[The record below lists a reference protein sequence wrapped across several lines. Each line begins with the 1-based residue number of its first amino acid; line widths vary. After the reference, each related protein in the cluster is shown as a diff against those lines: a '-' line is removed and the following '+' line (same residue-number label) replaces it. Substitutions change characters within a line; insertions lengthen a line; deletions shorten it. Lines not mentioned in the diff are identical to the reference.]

1 MRFFKNILLISFLL
15 SFNFL
20 SGQNIISGKII
31 SSESKQ
37 AIKGVEIFEKNIGKI
52 AQTNSEGFYEFSTK
66 KNNISLIF
74 FAYNYNVY
82 EQKLNFNGDTIIN
95 KELLPLSKQLMEIE
109 ITQRKQKIFEI
120 KRLNDIEGT
129 SIYAGKKNEVIL
141 VNQSMAN
148 LASNNARQIYSQVS
162 GLNIYQND
170 DAGLQLNIG
179 GRGLDPNRTANF
191 NTRQNG
197 YDISADVLGYP
208 ESYYAP
214 ASEGL
219 EEIQIIRGAA
229 SLQYGTQFGGL
240 VNFIMKKPN
249 LEKNTEIISRNTIG
263 SNQLYTNYTSLSGRV
278 NKFSYISF
286 INYKRGNGFRPN
298 SKFESSNIYT
308 HIGYE
313 LNSKLKLSTEITFLD
328 YLAQQA
334 GGLSDM
340 MFNQNSLQSNRER
353 NWFKVGWLLYNFQVF
368 YTPSKNNSLSLN
380 LFGLKANRYALGF
393 RTNRVSQIDSF
404 EERDLIKSDFNNFGF
419 EAKYLKKY
427 LLNNH
432 QSAFLIGTK
441 FYKAD
446 NYSEQGPGSDSIEPD
461 FNFDISNYPN
471 YNNQSNYRYPNL
483 NIALFGENIFK
494 INNSLSITPGI
505 RFEHIKTESIGFY
518 KKINL
523 DGADNVI
530 LDSTIYN
537 NNNNERKFVLFGT
550 GLSYKKDVEI
560 YGNISQNYRSVTFAD
575 ISIINPAF
583 VINPNIKDEK
593 GFTID
598 LGIRGDFK
606 NIFSYDISG
615 FNLFYNDRIGFVQKE
630 FEDGSVKSERGN
642 VGDAKIY
649 GLETLIDININRLI
663 SEVDNNIFTFYINTS
678 FINSEYVDS
687 DKNGIIGNRV
697 EFIPKINLKSG
708 IRLGYK
714 DILTN
719 LQFTVLSDQFTDA
732 SNAVESNLSGV
743 IGQVPAYNV
752 LDLSASYKYKKL
764 KFEFGINNMLDNK
777 YFTRRATGYPGPG
790 IIPSPNRNIY
800 TTIEIR
806 L

>member
-1 MRFFKNILLISFLL
+1 
-15 SFNFL
+15 
-20 SGQNIISGKII
+20 
-31 SSESKQ
+31 
-37 AIKGVEIFEKNIGKI
+37 
-52 AQTNSEGFYEFSTK
+52 
-66 KNNISLIF
+66 
-74 FAYNYNVY
+74 
-82 EQKLNFNGDTIIN
+82 
-95 KELLPLSKQLMEIE
+95 
-109 ITQRKQKIFEI
+109 
-120 KRLNDIEGT
+120 
-129 SIYAGKKNEVIL
+129 
-141 VNQSMAN
+141 
-148 LASNNARQIYSQVS
+148 
-162 GLNIYQND
+162 
-170 DAGLQLNIG
+170 
-179 GRGLDPNRTANF
+179 
-191 NTRQNG
+191 
-197 YDISADVLGYP
+197 
-208 ESYYAP
+208 
-214 ASEGL
+214 
-219 EEIQIIRGAA
+219 
-229 SLQYGTQFGGL
+229 
-240 VNFIMKKPN
+240 
-249 LEKNTEIISRNTIG
+249 
-263 SNQLYTNYTSLSGRV
+263 
-278 NKFSYISF
+278 
-286 INYKRGNGFRPN
+286 
-298 SKFESSNIYT
+298 
-308 HIGYE
+308 
-313 LNSKLKLSTEITFLD
+313 
-328 YLAQQA
+328 
-334 GGLSDM
+334 

-649 GLETLIDININRLI
+649 GLETLIDININKLI

-714 DILTN
+714 NILTN
-719 LQFTVLSDQFTDA
+719 LQFTFLSDQFTDA

-743 IGQVPAYNV
+743 IGLSTV
-752 LDLSASYKYKKL
+752 L
-764 KFEFGINNMLDNK
+764 
-777 YFTRRATGYPGPG
+777 
-790 IIPSPNRNIY
+790 
-800 TTIEIR
+800 
-806 L
+806 

>member
-82 EQKLNFNGDTIIN
+82 EQKLNFNGDTVIN
-95 KELLPLSKQLMEIE
+95 KELLPLSKQLMEVE

-649 GLETLIDININRLI
+649 GLETLIDININKLI

-714 DILTN
+714 NILTN